1 MRGALILGGALLPLL
16 VPGVA
21 TAQTT
26 PQPQSTAVLS
36 AGDTVSSGRIAINVA
51 AGNLN
56 QEANVAVI
64 AAGAQTA
71 TPTALTQS
79 LGTSSASAGSAGS
92 ASARIEDGALAGASG
107 LVAVN
112 VAAGNGNQ
120 LANLA
125 IIAIGIDAP
134 IASEPLLEQARA
146 SQQPSGLP
154 GGSTTPEASAQLAS
168 SAFEGSTGL
177 VQANLVG
184 GERNSSSN
192 TFVLTVEAGE

>member
-36 AGDTVSSGRIAINVA
+36 AGDTVSSGRIAINIA

-79 LGTSSASAGSAGS
+79 LGTSSASAGS

>member
-1 MRGALILGGALLPLL
+1 MRTVIGAAAGLICAGLSCAASG
-16 VPGVA
+16 
-21 TAQTT
+21 QTQD
-26 PQPQSTAVLS
+26 QPAPVSTAVLAPS
-36 AGDTVSSGRIAINVA
+36 DAAASGRIAINVA

-64 AAGAQTA
+64 ALGREVSTA
-71 TPTALTQS
+71 AALTQS
-79 LGTSSASAGSAGS
+79 QGAGAASGGA
-92 ASARIEDGALAGASG
+92 ASARIEDNVLAGSSG
-107 LVAVN
+107 LIAVN
-112 VAAGNGNQ
+112 VAAGSGNQ

-125 IIAIGIDAP
+125 VVAIGIEAP
-134 IASEPLLEQARA
+134 IAGEPLLEQARA

-154 GGSTTPEASAQLAS
+154 GGPSTPEPTAELAS
-168 SAFEGSTGL
+168 TAFEGSTGL

>member
-21 TAQTT
+21 AAQTT

-71 TPTALTQS
+71 TPTALT
-79 LGTSSASAGSAGS
+79 
-92 ASARIEDGALAGASG
+92 
-107 LVAVN
+107 
-112 VAAGNGNQ
+112 
-120 LANLA
+120 
-125 IIAIGIDAP
+125 
-134 IASEPLLEQARA
+134 
-146 SQQPSGLP
+146 
-154 GGSTTPEASAQLAS
+154 
-168 SAFEGSTGL
+168 
-177 VQANLVG
+177 
-184 GERNSSSN
+184 
-192 TFVLTVEAGE
+192 

>member
-79 LGTSSASAGSAGS
+79 LGTSSASAGSA
-92 ASARIEDGALAGASG
+92 SARIEDGALAGASG

-168 SAFEGSTGL
+168 SALEGSTGL

>member
-21 TAQTT
+21 AAQTT

-36 AGDTVSSGRIAINVA
+36 AGDTVSSGRIAINIA

-79 LGTSSASAGSAGS
+79 LGTSSASAGS

>member
-21 TAQTT
+21 AAQTT

-79 LGTSSASAGSAGS
+79 LGTSSASAGSA
-92 ASARIEDGALAGASG
+92 SARIEDGARAGASG

>member
-21 TAQTT
+21 AAQTT

-36 AGDTVSSGRIAINVA
+36 AGDTVSSGRIAINIA

>member
-1 MRGALILGGALLPLL
+1 
-16 VPGVA
+16 
-21 TAQTT
+21 
-26 PQPQSTAVLS
+26 
-36 AGDTVSSGRIAINVA
+36 
-51 AGNLN
+51 
-56 QEANVAVI
+56 
-64 AAGAQTA
+64 
-71 TPTALTQS
+71 
-79 LGTSSASAGSAGS
+79 
-92 ASARIEDGALAGASG
+92 

>member
-21 TAQTT
+21 AAQTT

-79 LGTSSASAGSAGS
+79 LGTSSASAGS

>member
-21 TAQTT
+21 AAQTT

-79 LGTSSASAGSAGS
+79 LGTSSASAGSA
-92 ASARIEDGALAGASG
+92 SARIEDGALAGANG

>member
-79 LGTSSASAGSAGS
+79 LGTSSASAGS

>member
-21 TAQTT
+21 AAQTT

-79 LGTSSASAGSAGS
+79 LGTSSASAGG

>member
-1 MRGALILGGALLPLL
+1 MRHAFISGSGALALLL
-16 VPGVA
+16 PGAVA
-21 TAQTT
+21 AQTA
-26 PQPQSTAVLS
+26 PEPQSTAVLS
-36 AGDTVSSGRIAINVA
+36 ASETAASGRIAINVA
-51 AGNLN
+51 AGSLN

-64 AAGAQTA
+64 AMGAQTA

-79 LGTSSASAGSAGS
+79 LGTNSAGTGPAT
-92 ASARIEDGALAGASG
+92 ARIEDNVLAGSSG

-112 VAAGNGNQ
+112 VAAGTGNQ

-125 IIAIGIDAP
+125 VIAIGIEAP

-154 GGSTTPEASAQLAS
+154 GGSTTPEASAELAS
-168 SAFEGSTGL
+168 SAFAGSTGL